1 MPPTATPPAEV
12 GSNYQ
17 TLMSSKELYETP
29 STTAL
34 VVKIE
39 GVICSSA
46 VFITPFYEEE
56 IW

>member
-1 MPPTATPPAEV
+1 
-12 GSNYQ
+12 
-17 TLMSSKELYETP
+17 MSSKELYEPP

-34 VVKIE
+34 EVKIE

-46 VFITPFYEEE
+46 DFFTPFNEEE